1 MVYTADVCD
10 GNENARIADPIFK
23 NFGGKKVFHGKI
35 VTVKVFEDNSFVKS
49 ELEKDGHGKVLVV
62 DGGASLRCALLGGN
76 VAELAYNNGWEGVL
90 IYGCIRDSHEVA
102 TFDVGVKAINISPK
116 RSNKRNEG
124 EINIPL
130 HFAGVTFVPGHFLYA
145 DDDGVVV
152 VENE

>member
-90 IYGCIRDSHEVA
+90 ITVVFAIR
-102 TFDVGVKAINISPK
+102 TK
-116 RSNKRNEG
+116 
-124 EINIPL
+124 
-130 HFAGVTFVPGHFLYA
+130 
-145 DDDGVVV
+145 
-152 VENE
+152 